1 MPDPVFTGVA
11 AAVVTF
17 FDEHG
22 CVDAATTARHAS
34 HLADRGVNAV
44 VVAGTTGEAAH
55 LSMKERLSLLDAVRA
70 AVPGARAGDHRYGRA
85 PHRCQLGR
93 AHQAVDRPRGGR
105 SGRPVAPS
113 R

>member
-34 HLADRGVNAV
+34 HLADRGVNADRRRRHDRRSLAPV
-44 VVAGTTGEAAH
+44 DEGAPVAA
-55 LSMKERLSLLDAVRA
+55 RRRA
-70 AVPGARAGDHRYGRA
+70 RRGAGARAR
-85 PHRCQLGR
+85 
-93 AHQAVDRPRGGR
+93 
-105 SGRPVAPS
+105 
-113 R
+113 